1 MIKSYARKN
10 GIPILMEILF
20 ILSCFVVPKEY
31 YIYTNCLFY
40 VCLFIYFV
48 VQKDL
53 ALTAWFSS
61 FTGGKKYWKQVGWT
75 LLGFMLAF
83 GITIALE
90 NSFPHLD
97 TGSIGLRTDSWLTLG
112 LFFISTT
119 LLPAV
124 TEETFFRK
132 NMILLQSKKAMV
144 ITMTISMFLYAIEHS
159 LSWWGILLTMIWAI
173 PLSAAYVR
181 TRNIYVVMTAHFIGN
196 LLGNGMDVAV
206 TAIRLMH

>member
-10 GIPILMEILF
+10 GIPILFEILF
-20 ILSCFVVPKEY
+20 IVSCFVVPKEY
-31 YIYTNCLFY
+31 FIYTNCLFY
-40 VCLFIYFV
+40 VCLFVYFIV
-48 VQKDL
+48 KKDL
-53 ALTAWFSS
+53 ELTGWFSS
-61 FTGGKKYWKQVGWT
+61 FTSGKKYWKQVGWT
-75 LLGFMLAF
+75 LLGLILAY

-90 NSFPHLD
+90 NSFPNLD
-97 TGSIGLRTDSWLTLG
+97 AGNIGLRIDSWLTLG
-112 LFFISTT
+112 LFFISTI

-132 NMILLQSKKAMV
+132 NMILLQSKKAIV
-144 ITMTISMFLYAIEHS
+144 ITMTISMLLYAIEHS

-173 PLSAAYVR
+173 PLSIAHV
-181 TRNIYVVMTAHFIGN
+181 TTKNIYVVMTAHFIGN